1 MVSLNGTKKDK
12 FEEVNFMKDHFD
24 EGIIDVHAHFLMPDY
39 INLLK
44 KHDAIMEDGFP
55 LPDWKIEKHLELME
69 KCHISWSLLS
79 LSSPHP
85 YFKGYDKE
93 ALSICR
99 KLNEAC
105 QDIKRN
111 YPNQFGFSAC
121 LPLPNVEAAIEEAIY
136 ALDVLHA
143 DGIKLASNSR
153 GQYLGCK
160 ELEPLMEELNKRSAV
175 CNIHPH
181 RPEPIKEGLFSSGP
195 VPLFEFLADTTR
207 SVLNLVS
214 NGVILR
220 YPNIK
225 WIIPHCGSFLPNI
238 YDRYLGMSKVLIPQ
252 GMMEDIDVKKSF
264 EKLYYDLSGNPAPN
278 LLRWLL
284 TITSEDHILYGSDYP
299 FTAANQIETN
309 LDKLEKMLNEEDL
322 KSYKSKI
329 LRDNGKKLFMKD

>member
-1 MVSLNGTKKDK
+1 MTRDLN
-12 FEEVNFMKDHFD
+12 
-24 EGIIDVHAHFLMPDY
+24 EGIIDAHAHFLIPEYLEMLTEH
-39 INLLK
+39 N
-44 KHDAIMEDGFP
+44 ATMEDGFP
-55 LPDWKIEKHLELME
+55 LPKWQIEDHLKLME
-69 KCHISWSLLS
+69 KCHISWTLLS

-85 YFKGYDKE
+85 YFKGDE
-93 ALSICR
+93 RESISMCR
-99 KLNEAC
+99 RLNEAC
-105 QDIKRN
+105 AEIKSK

-121 LPLPNVEAAIEEAIY
+121 LPLPNVEAAIEEAVY

-160 ELEPLMEELNKRSAV
+160 ELEPLMEELNKRSV
-175 CNIHPH
+175 ICTIHPH

-207 SVLNLVS
+207 SVLNLIS

-220 YPNIK
+220 YSKIK

-238 YDRYLGMSKVLIPQ
+238 YDRYLGISKVLIPQ
-252 GMMEDIDVKKSF
+252 GMMEDVDIKQSF
-264 EKLYYDLSGNPAPN
+264 EQLYFDISGNPAPN

-299 FTAANQIETN
+299 FTASKQIESN
-309 LDKLEKMLNEEDL
+309 LEKLKKMLDEEDL
-322 KSYKSKI
+322 KPYKNLI
-329 LRDNGKKLFMKD
+329 LRENGIKLFKEKLCV